1 MVLTSCSAK
10 PLDRAA
16 NCGSV
21 AEADTKYIIYLAS
34 KRFGIGRMTVPAAIN
49 PAPPDLA
56 TTAFDSRDLSSRVYQ
71 VLQQDIL
78 QGQFPPGA
86 RLSLDDLAE
95 RFGISVSPIR
105 DALRLLAADGLVE
118 LRSRRGAFVTQP
130 SRAVIHEVFQFRA
143 ILECAAVEYA
153 IAAGPPIFA
162 ALGDLIEAMTT
173 TMVGDT
179 HADYLTYIRH
189 DQEFHRTLVGAIGNG
204 KISESYSSLASF
216 ALIARM
222 LHRSESHRA
231 TATLAEHRAILS
243 ALIEHDADAARAA
256 IRVHLDHASEDLVR
270 RGDALATTADGVH
283 DEARDA
289 AHVGDASSVSTVRGG
304 MSSVPRQDREHQAEE
319 S

>member
-1 MVLTSCSAK
+1 MTLPATSIRRS
-10 PLDRAA
+10 PDLP
-16 NCGSV
+16 
-21 AEADTKYIIYLAS
+21 
-34 KRFGIGRMTVPAAIN
+34 TVP
-49 PAPPDLA
+49 
-56 TTAFDSRDLSSRVYQ
+56 FDNRDLSSRVYQ

-143 ILECAAVEYA
+143 ILECAAVDYA

-162 ALGDLIEAMTT
+162 ALGDQIKAMTA

-189 DQEFHRTLVGAIGNG
+189 DQDFHRTLVGAIGNG
-204 KISESYSSLASF
+204 KISESYASLASF

-231 TATLAEHRAILS
+231 TATLAEHHAILT
-243 ALIEHDADAARAA
+243 ALIAKDADAARAA
-256 IRVHLDHASEDLVR
+256 IRAHLDHASADLIR
-270 RGDALATTADGVH
+270 RGEALATVADGVH
-283 DEARDA
+283 YETRAAAR
-289 AHVGDASSVSTVRGG
+289 VGDASSEAAVQGG
-304 MSSVPRQDREHQAEE
+304 ARSIPQQDREQQAEE

>member
-1 MVLTSCSAK
+1 
-10 PLDRAA
+10 
-16 NCGSV
+16 
-21 AEADTKYIIYLAS
+21 
-34 KRFGIGRMTVPAAIN
+34 MTVPASTI
-49 PAPPDLA
+49 PAAPDPPSA
-56 TTAFDSRDLSSRVYQ
+56 SFDNRDLSSRVYQ

-78 QGQFPPGA
+78 QGQLPPGA

-143 ILECAAVEYA
+143 ILECAAVDYA

-162 ALGDLIEAMTT
+162 ALGAQIEAMTA

-189 DQEFHRTLVGAIGNG
+189 DQAFHRTLVEAIGNG
-204 KISESYSSLASF
+204 KISESYASLASF

-231 TATLAEHRAILS
+231 TATLAEHQAILT
-243 ALIEHDADAARAA
+243 ALIAKDADAARAA
-256 IRVHLDHASEDLVR
+256 IRAHLDHASMDLVR
-270 RGDALATTADGVH
+270 RGDALATAADGAQY
-283 DEARDA
+283 ETRDA
-289 AHVGDASSVSTVRGG
+289 ARVGDASVVSTVHGG
-304 MSSVPRQDREHQAEE
+304 TRSVPRQDREQQAEE

>member
-1 MVLTSCSAK
+1 MTLPATSVRRS
-10 PLDRAA
+10 
-16 NCGSV
+16 
-21 AEADTKYIIYLAS
+21 
-34 KRFGIGRMTVPAAIN
+34 
-49 PAPPDLA
+49 PDLP
-56 TTAFDSRDLSSRVYQ
+56 TAPFDNRDLSSRVYQ

-143 ILECAAVEYA
+143 ILECAAVDYA

-162 ALGDLIEAMTT
+162 ALGDQIEAMTA
-173 TMVGDT
+173 TMVGDK

-189 DQEFHRTLVGAIGNG
+189 DQDFHRTLVGAIGNG
-204 KISESYSSLASF
+204 KISESYASLASF

-231 TATLAEHRAILS
+231 TATLAEHHAILT
-243 ALIEHDADAARAA
+243 ALIAKDADAARAA
-256 IRVHLDHASEDLVR
+256 IRAHLDHASADLIR
-270 RGDALATTADGVH
+270 RGEALATAADGVH
-283 DEARDA
+283 DETRAAARL
-289 AHVGDASSVSTVRGG
+289 GDARSKAPVQGG
-304 MSSVPRQDREHQAEE
+304 ARSIPQQDREQQAEE